1 MNYDD
6 FFFKSNIFHKRIS
19 NFYKISLI
27 PIIFLLDANVS
38 DTKAVPKP
46 SIELTKDTDEKIR
59 RDSILFEEVSQG
71 LVKLDSN
78 GSKVEDK
85 CKL

>member
-1 MNYDD
+1 MIVY
-6 FFFKSNIFHKRIS
+6 NISI
-19 NFYKISLI
+19 I
-27 PIIFLLDANVS
+27 PIMFLDAKLS
-38 DTKAVPKP
+38 DTKSVPKP
-46 SIELTKDTDEKIR
+46 SIELTKDTDEQIR

>member
-1 MNYDD
+1 M
-6 FFFKSNIFHKRIS
+6 F
-19 NFYKISLI
+19 
-27 PIIFLLDANVS
+27 LDAKLS
-38 DTKAVPKP
+38 DTNAVPKP
-46 SIELTKDTDEKIR
+46 SIELTKDTDEQTR